1 MVMKYYSKGGSF
13 SRGDAIIRPY
23 LDFIKTMESGGSR
36 FNVVNVNSL
45 IQYTNPRDTNP
56 MPPGKSP
63 QRRHDM
69 EYMTGAVKDTALAN
83 GLTILD
89 TKVRSDP
96 RWFST
101 HDGIHYTAYTG
112 INPEGVDKEFTYQ
125 WTGGVSHMN
134 VVVFTNMLCNRECN
148 A

>member
-1 MVMKYYSKGGSF
+1 
-13 SRGDAIIRPY
+13 
-23 LDFIKTMESGGSR
+23 MESGGSR

-56 MPPGKSP
+56 MPGRQSP

-69 EYMTGAVKDTALAN
+69 EYMTGAVKDAALAN

-101 HDGIHYTAYTG
+101 HDGIHYTAFTG